1 MSLTVFLMTLRVA
14 FRSLRRN
21 PLRSTLTMLGIVFGV
36 AAVIAM
42 VAISQGADAFIQD
55 RIQSLGTNIVV
66 VRPGSTV
73 MRGARSGDGS
83 AASLTVSDAR
93 AIARECPSVAA
104 VTYIKRRKMQVIAGR
119 ENWSTDVQGV
129 NVDYP
134 YVRAWPLAEGRFFT
148 PQEERT
154 AARVCV
160 LGATVVQ
167 NLFALGQSP
176 IGASIRIQDMPCR
189 IIGILSTKGQTGWGS
204 DQDDTII
211 VPFSTAERKLIG
223 AEILGVVDYI
233 MVSARSATQTTE
245 TEDEIR
251 SLIRARHH
259 LRPKQDDD
267 FRVRNLQ
274 EIADA
279 SASASQVMT
288 ILLASVAS
296 IALLVGGIGI
306 MNILLVS
313 VTERTREIGIR
324 MAVGAKAKHILLQFL
339 VESATLSLLGG
350 VFGILLGVASAQ
362 LVASVAHWPSLLS
375 PVTIVGSFV
384 FSGIVG
390 ILFGYY
396 PAYKASRLDP
406 IEALRYE

>member
-14 FRSLRRN
+14 FRSLQRN
-21 PLRSTLTMLGIVFGV
+21 TLRSTLTMLGIVFGV

-42 VAISQGADAFIQD
+42 VAISQGANAFIQD

-73 MRGARSGDGS
+73 VRGARSGDGS

-104 VTYIKRRKMQVIAGR
+104 VTYIKRRKMQVVAGR

-134 YVRAWPLAEGRFFT
+134 YVRAWPLAEGHFFT

-176 IGASIRIQDMPCR
+176 IGASIRIQEMPCR
-189 IIGILSTKGQTGWGS
+189 VIGLLSTKGQTAWGS

-259 LRPKQDDD
+259 LRAKQDDD

-274 EIADA
+274 DIADA

-324 MAVGAKAKHILLQFL
+324 MAVGAKARHILLQFL

-350 VFGILLGVASAQ
+350 VFGIILGVASAQ
-362 LVASVAHWPSLLS
+362 FVASVANWPSLLS
-375 PVTIVGSFV
+375 PTAIVGSFV
-384 FSGIVG
+384 FSGVVG
-390 ILFGYY
+390 VLFGYY

>member
-1 MSLTVFLMTLRVA
+1 MSFTLFLMTIRVA

-21 PLRSTLTMLGIVFGV
+21 TLRSTLTMLGIVFGV

-55 RIQSLGTNIVV
+55 RIQSLGTNVVV

-73 MRGARSGDGS
+73 TRGARSGAGS
-83 AASLTVSDAR
+83 AASLSLLDAR
-93 AIARECPSVAA
+93 AIARECPSVVA
-104 VTYIKRRKMQVIAGR
+104 VTAIKRRKLQAVAGR

-129 NVDYP
+129 SADYLR
-134 YVRAWPLAEGRFFT
+134 VRAWSLADGRFFT
-148 PQEERT
+148 PQEEQT

-160 LGATVVQ
+160 LGQTAAN
-167 NLFALGQSP
+167 NLFALGQNP
-176 IGASIRIQDMPCR
+176 LDATIRLQNMPCR
-189 IIGILSTKGQTGWGS
+189 VIGVLAMKGQTGWGS

-211 VPFSTAERKLIG
+211 LPFSTAERKLIG

-233 MVSARSATQTTE
+233 MVSARSAAQTVDAE
-245 TEDEIR
+245 EEIR
-251 SLIRARHH
+251 SLLRARHR
-259 LRPKQDDD
+259 LSSDDEND

-274 EIADA
+274 DIADA

-288 ILLASVAS
+288 TLLASVAS

-313 VTERTREIGIR
+313 VTERTREIGVR
-324 MAVGAKAKHILLQFL
+324 MAVGAKARHILLQFL

-350 VFGILLGVASAQ
+350 VFGIVLGVACAQ
-362 LVASVAHWPSLLS
+362 LVASVANWPSLLS
-375 PVTIVGSFV
+375 LPAIIGSFV
-384 FSGIVG
+384 FSGLVG